1 LFFFLNALKL
11 ILIQNFRKLEEE
23 EKKMR
28 LQGKVAIITGA
39 GKGIGEGIALEF
51 AREGAKLVV
60 NDLSE
65 PDARRT
71 VETIKNNGGQ
81 AIAVVGSVASPE
93 VVRKLAEIAG
103 KEFGT
108 VDILVNNA
116 GISRTQ
122 PLDEIRKE
130 DWDELIAVNLT
141 SAFLVTQAVLPF
153 MRKQKWGR
161 IINISSVAA
170 HTGGVVGPHY
180 AASKAG
186 LIGLT
191 HSYAALLAKE
201 GITANAVAPALIAT
215 EMVRNSPRA
224 RPDILPVGRF
234 GTVQEVVDAVLL
246 LAINGYM
253 TGQTINPNGGW
264 YMT

>member
-1 LFFFLNALKL
+1 
-11 ILIQNFRKLEEE
+11 
-23 EKKMR
+23 
-28 LQGKVAIITGA
+28 VAIITGA

-71 VETIKNNGGQ
+71 VETLKNKGGQ
-81 AIAVVGSVASPE
+81 AVAVVGSVASPE
-93 VVRKLAEIAG
+93 VARKLAETAG

-141 SAFLVTQAVLPF
+141 SAFLVTQAV
-153 MRKQKWGR
+153 
-161 IINISSVAA
+161 
-170 HTGGVVGPHY
+170 
-180 AASKAG
+180 
-186 LIGLT
+186 
-191 HSYAALLAKE
+191 
-201 GITANAVAPALIAT
+201 
-215 EMVRNSPRA
+215 
-224 RPDILPVGRF
+224 
-234 GTVQEVVDAVLL
+234 
-246 LAINGYM
+246 
-253 TGQTINPNGGW
+253 
-264 YMT
+264 

>member
-1 LFFFLNALKL
+1 VK
-11 ILIQNFRKLEEE
+11 EEE
-23 EKKMR
+23 EKMR
-28 LQGKVAIITGA
+28 LQGRVAIITGA

-71 VETIKNNGGQ
+71 VETIKNKGGQ
-81 AIAVVGSVASPE
+81 AVAVVGSVASQD
-93 VVRKLAEIAG
+93 VARKMAAIAG

-108 VDILVNNA
+108 VHILVNNA
-116 GISRTQ
+116 GIARPQ
-122 PLDEIRKE
+122 PVEEIRQE

-141 SAFLVTQAVLPF
+141 SAFMATQAVLPY

-161 IINISSVAA
+161 IISISSVAA
-170 HTGGVVGPHY
+170 QTGGVVGPHY

-191 HSYAALLAKE
+191 HSYASLLAKE
-201 GITANAVAPALIAT
+201 GITANAIAPALIAT
-215 EMVRNSPRA
+215 EMVRNNPRA
-224 RPDILPVGRF
+224 RPDLLPVGRF
-234 GTVQEVVDAVLL
+234 GEVREVVDTVVF
-246 LAINGYM
+246 LALNGYM
-253 TGQTINPNGGW
+253 TGQTISPNGGW